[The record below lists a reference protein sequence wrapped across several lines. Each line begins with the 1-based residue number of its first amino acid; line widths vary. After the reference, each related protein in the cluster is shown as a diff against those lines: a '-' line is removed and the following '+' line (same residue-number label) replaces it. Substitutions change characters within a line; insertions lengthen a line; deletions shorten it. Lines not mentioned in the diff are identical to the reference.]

1 MAIFSTKKESENTKQ
16 PATAVAPPDASALGI
31 GMPLALLGPRVSE
44 KAGKLAEVGKYVFN
58 IVKRSNKVEIKKAVE
73 KAYKVNVVRV
83 NILNTKGKIRNTGR
97 IAGKTSGFKKAI
109 VTLKQGQKIE
119 GATETI

>member
-1 MAIFSTKKESENTKQ
+1 MAIFSKKTESQETQ
-16 PATAVAPPDASALGI
+16 QAAVVSSSSPAVGA
-31 GMPLALLGPRVSE
+31 GMPMALLGPRVSE

-58 IVKRSNKVEIKKAVE
+58 IVKQANKVEIKKAVE
-73 KAYKVNVVRV
+73 RAYKVNVIQV
-83 NILNTKGKIRNTGR
+83 NILNTKGKTRSSGR

-109 VTLKQGQKIE
+109 VTLKAGQKIE